1 VNINSYDLFYI
12 YISKGFLFLV
22 PPRFVSYS
30 PTEGSVS
37 YSEGSS
43 MNLSCR
49 AFAVPSA
56 NITWIYRDKN
66 KQSKS
71 NLLIII

>member
-1 VNINSYDLFYI
+1 MNRNSFV
-12 YISKGFLFLV
+12 FLLV
-22 PPRFVSYS
+22 PPRFISYY
-30 PTEGSVS
+30 PVEGSVS

-71 NLLIII
+71 N

>member
-1 VNINSYDLFYI
+1 VNNNGCFI
-12 YISKGFLFLV
+12 LV
-22 PPRFVSYS
+22 PPRFLSYFPLEAS
-30 PTEGSVS
+30 IS

-49 AFAVPSA
+49 AFAIPSA

-71 NLLIII
+71 ELLI